1 MSKLPKRP
9 DIENHRARI
18 GLDQY
23 DGLWITIDDE
33 LRQLATPL
41 GIQLNPSDFSDLCL
55 PALQFSDEE
64 SNVHEISINKDKQLL
79 IDNVAVFNLSN
90 FYTKKEVDDLTNQ
103 QILTAPDGGRWK
115 LTVNNS
121 GELTT
126 VTA

>member
-41 GIQLNPSDFSDLCL
+41 GLQLNPSDFSDLYL
-55 PALQFSDEE
+55 PTLQFVDEG
-64 SNVHEISINKDKQLL
+64 SNIHEMSINKEKQLL
-79 IDNVAVFNLSN
+79 IDDVAVFNLSN
-90 FYTKKEVDDLTNQ
+90 FYTKKEVDELQVLKSPNGTKFKIGVHD
-103 QILTAPDGGRWK
+103 DGTLYSQK
-115 LTVNNS
+115 I
-121 GELTT
+121 
-126 VTA
+126 